1 MHGQNRMVSH
11 NSLAPSSGQSAAVK
25 HGPDGNGRMNT
36 LWGRRCAAP
45 ESHAR
50 GRKMSRG
57 ARWTLGSFALLFAVM
72 FVVSERTAPSRVPLL
87 DYLLVAFFGL
97 IVVACFGRSWRGAA
111 IRIIGGMA
119 FFAAVS

>member
-1 MHGQNRMVSH
+1 
-11 NSLAPSSGQSAAVK
+11 
-25 HGPDGNGRMNT
+25 
-36 LWGRRCAAP
+36 
-45 ESHAR
+45 
-50 GRKMSRG
+50 MSRG